1 MHKSA
6 LVNVQDCTD
15 WSLMN
20 RMFVLAQT
28 LQCDA
33 ACFALSVRRSAE
45 LSVRTEGWCP
55 ENHVPKSVGI
65 PVWYG
70 GAPQAQKKLGELKI

>member
-1 MHKSA
+1 MRKSA

-33 ACFALSVRRSAE
+33 ACFALSVRR
-45 LSVRTEGWCP
+45 
-55 ENHVPKSVGI
+55 VGI

-70 GAPQAQKKLGELKI
+70 GAPQAQKKLGGLKI